1 MLVASTPKALTVVS
15 ASRDTMVTVCTATIP
30 TNAHGILVTRTRF
43 VEIQRVHIAVAATPV
58 SRVME
63 GGVTITMSA
72 KRVITTVIKR
82 LYALI
87 PGALIAVLV
96 PKDIVEMVKSA
107 KVSEGSLCTDALSQ
121 KKNRDENV
129 LFPIFLEGRA
139 PLFTG

>member
-1 MLVASTPKALTVVS
+1 MLVASTPKALIVVS
-15 ASRDTMVTVCTATIP
+15 ASRDTMVMVCTATIP

-43 VEIQRVHIAVAATPV
+43 VEIQRVHIAVAATLV

-63 GGVTITMSA
+63 CGVTITMSA

-107 KVSEGSLCTDALSQ
+107 KVSEVIELWLTCL
-121 KKNRDENV
+121 
-129 LFPIFLEGRA
+129 I
-139 PLFTG
+139 

>member
-1 MLVASTPKALTVVS
+1 MLFASTPKALIVVS
-15 ASRDTMVTVCTATIP
+15 ASRDTMVMVCTATIP

-43 VEIQRVHIAVAATPV
+43 VEIQRVHIAVGAILV

-63 GGVTITMSA
+63 CGVTITMSA

-87 PGALIAVLV
+87 PGALITVLV

-107 KVSEGSLCTDALSQ
+107 KVSEVIELWLTCL
-121 KKNRDENV
+121 
-129 LFPIFLEGRA
+129 I
-139 PLFTG
+139 